1 LSKQEGDKPEFPGFR
16 RYYPSKHE
24 SKKNNNYNFF
34 ISNDESIIYK
44 KNNHSNPSIEQLLQ
58 DVEKR
63 RFFSQLLA
71 GHALGETL
79 QLHVVKGFD
88 LEADGSYKS
97 EFIHGFRLDLLH
109 TYDLTQERVNSI
121 LLASEL
127 FINRITD
134 SNSQGNLTGD
144 WALHNLVYSL
154 KYERIVNIDLEGFLF
169 YDPIPHWADCD
180 LIVSWVQATIQK
192 NLRV

>member
-1 LSKQEGDKPEFPGFR
+1 MSKQRDSSDVPEFR
-16 RYYPSKHE
+16 RYFPSKHE

-34 ISNDESIIYK
+34 ISADESVIYK
-44 KNNHSNPSIEQLLQ
+44 KNNHSNPSIKEFLR
-58 DVEKR
+58 DEGKR
-63 RFFSQLLA
+63 SFFSQLLS
-71 GHALGETL
+71 GNALGESL

-109 TYDLTQERVNSI
+109 TYDLSQEQVNSI
-121 LLASEL
+121 LLACEL
-127 FINRITD
+127 FIDRITD
-134 SNSQGNLTGD
+134 SDSQGNLTGD

-169 YDPIPHWADCD
+169 YDPIPEWANCD